1 MGVDVE
7 VRATGLKARRRD
19 RGLTQRELAK
29 LVGVTQNYIPAIENG
44 GRHPGPELTERLMHA
59 LQASFEELFEVV
71 LIEETGRESRLRRA

>member
-7 VRATGLKARRRD
+7 VRASGLKARRRE

-44 GRHPGPELTERLMHA
+44 GRHPGPELTERLMTA
-59 LQASFEELFEVV
+59 LSASFEDLFEVV
-71 LIEETGRESRLRRA
+71 LIEASGRECKLRIR